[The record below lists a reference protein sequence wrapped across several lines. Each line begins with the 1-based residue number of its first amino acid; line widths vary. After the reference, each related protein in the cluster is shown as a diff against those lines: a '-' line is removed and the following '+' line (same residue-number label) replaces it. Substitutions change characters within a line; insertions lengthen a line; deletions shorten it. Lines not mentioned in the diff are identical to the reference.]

1 MRIRIAGRG
10 AQGEKRAMPDT
21 ILVEALELS
30 SFIGVPDDERSAAQ
44 RLTVS
49 LVLEPIRDF
58 PALEDRIEN
67 TVDYF
72 ALTEFVKAFSLAR
85 PRRLIETLAEEIAAE
100 LLARF
105 PLRAVEIEL
114 RKFILPHTQ
123 FVAIRIRRERAS

>member
-1 MRIRIAGRG
+1 
-10 AQGEKRAMPDT
+10 MPDT

-30 SFIGVPDDERSAAQ
+30 SFIGVPDEERAAAQ

-49 LVLEPIRDF
+49 LVLEPLRDLR
-58 PALEDRIEN
+58 ALEDRIEN

-72 ALTEFVKAFSLAR
+72 VLTEFVKTFALAR

-105 PLRAVEIEL
+105 ALRTVEVEL
-114 RKFILPHTQ
+114 RKFILPDTQ
-123 FVAIRIRRERAS
+123 FVAVRIRRERA

>member
-1 MRIRIAGRG
+1 
-10 AQGEKRAMPDT
+10 MPDT

-30 SFIGVPDDERSAAQ
+30 SFIGVPDEERAVAQ

-49 LVLEPIRDF
+49 LALEPIRDF
-58 PALEDRIEN
+58 RTLGDRIEN

-85 PRRLIETLAEEIAAE
+85 PRRLIETLAEEIATE
-100 LLARF
+100 LLARH

-114 RKFILPHTQ
+114 RKFILPDTR
-123 FVAIRIRRERAS
+123 FVAVRIRRERA